1 MENKESTLGIIQTTQ
16 GNLNFGAK
24 YACVHSTSRGI
35 GIITEMQLH
44 IRRSPE
50 MLSYLEVSTIKAES
64 EVKIQLIHILEI
76 MLNKT

>member
-24 YACVHSTSRGI
+24 YACVHGTSRGI
-35 GIITEMQLH
+35 GIITEIQLH

>member
-1 MENKESTLGIIQTTQ
+1 MPVYTQ
-16 GNLNFGAK
+16 
-24 YACVHSTSRGI
+24 HSTSRGI
-35 GIITEMQLH
+35 GIITEIQLH

>member
-1 MENKESTLGIIQTTQ
+1 
-16 GNLNFGAK
+16 
-24 YACVHSTSRGI
+24 
-35 GIITEMQLH
+35 
-44 IRRSPE
+44 